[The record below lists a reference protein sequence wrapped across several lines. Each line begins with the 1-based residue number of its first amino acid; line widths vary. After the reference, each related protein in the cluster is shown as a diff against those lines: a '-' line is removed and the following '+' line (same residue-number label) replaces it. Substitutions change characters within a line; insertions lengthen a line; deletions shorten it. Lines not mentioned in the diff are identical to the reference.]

1 MSEKNEW
8 KPIESAPK
16 DGSEIIV
23 FHPQAGVCAAF
34 CPGDGFSWHCMD
46 GMNTGIGKKSGQ
58 SIPIMTSF
66 VEPPTHWMPLPAA
79 PGSTSSAP
87 GDAQDGLAE
96 AQRLAEALF
105 QRHFAQDDDYASGRV
120 KWEVLG
126 DLPGVL
132 SQIDNMVSGLVQPA
146 APAAG
151 DARGATERHTIEGT
165 ISFMRSDAE
174 SQVCVCCPPKTGHIF
189 SRGVDWDAWETG
201 APEHFGRGPDVL
213 VRRYAT
219 GINANEGKRV
229 RVTVEVLPDDLAA
242 QRKGDA

>member
-1 MSEKNEW
+1 MTEF
-8 KPIESAPK
+8 
-16 DGSEIIV
+16 EIAHGRSQN
-23 FHPQAGVCAAF
+23 HPG
-34 CPGDGFSWHCMD
+34 PLE
-46 GMNTGIGKKSGQ
+46 
-58 SIPIMTSF
+58 P
-66 VEPPTHWMPLPAA
+66 VEAA
-79 PGSTSSAP
+79 PVSTVAQ
-87 GDAQDGLAE
+87 GDAQDELATYSLQPLATAFFTEKGEVAYTGIYDRTLKALE
-96 AQRLAEALF
+96 AVKTTRMGISAGSIDL
-105 QRHFAQDDDYASGRV
+105 YAR
-120 KWEVLG
+120 
-126 DLPGVL
+126 PH
-132 SQIDNMVSGLVQPA
+132 